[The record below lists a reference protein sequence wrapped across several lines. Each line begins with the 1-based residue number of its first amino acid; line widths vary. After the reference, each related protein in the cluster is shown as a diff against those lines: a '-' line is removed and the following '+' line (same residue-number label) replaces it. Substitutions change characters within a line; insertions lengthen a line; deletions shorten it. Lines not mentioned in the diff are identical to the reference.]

1 MLVLNTAYGRFNNGF
16 EAVIE
21 DDELVFAFDGSQAG
35 DAPIEGGDAFLRLA
49 NLVKPAGV
57 FALKTARVR
66 PGSSG
71 FSASI
76 DDDIDYAY
84 ADAGEALQLARE
96 FGPLF
101 GHACADGE
109 ADVVREPL
117 SAWYASARVLNFAVR
132 AEATL
137 ADPPRASEDALDGE
151 VVYTVEQNCDGIH
164 VRKPAIS
171 WAAAKGF
178 GDAIPEPYRAM
189 LEAPADMLG
198 HSFHPIPFGDGAV
211 AFGRW
216 TSDAGF
222 TVYGCLETPCEPG
235 LEHAAFV
242 MSGADVRRG
251 DFSPNPEVLT
261 TQQSLTELIVQQLVS
276 IHLAPSFIGWGV
288 VHDDK
293 SGRDVGSVGIQF
305 NNYLERIWY
314 TFGLHHSHGKLG
326 ICKHCG
332 RLFSADKERKSTKV
346 YCSKRCQEAEKD
358 ERAKARRKRARE
370 QARKEREVSG
380 KSLRG
385 LESG

>member
-1 MLVLNTAYGRFNNGF
+1 MLVLNTALGRFRNGF
-16 EAVIE
+16 EVAIE
-21 DDELVFAFDGSQAG
+21 EGELVFSFDGLQAS
-35 DAPIEGGDAFLRLA
+35 DAPAEGGDAFLRLA
-49 NLVKPAGV
+49 NLVKPAGT
-57 FALKTARVR
+57 FAIKTTRVA
-66 PGSSG
+66 PGPSG
-71 FSASI
+71 FSAFI

-84 ADAGEALQLARE
+84 VDSDEVLQLAGE

-117 SAWYASARVLNFAVR
+117 SAWYAAARVLNFAVR

-137 ADPPRASEDALDGE
+137 ADPPRAPEDALDGE
-151 VVYTVEQNCDGIH
+151 VVYTAEQNCDGVY

-178 GDAIPEPYRAM
+178 GSAVPEPYRTMLEVPAAM
-189 LEAPADMLG
+189 LERS
-198 HSFHPIPFGDGAV
+198 HHPIPFDDGGV

-216 TSDAGF
+216 ASDAGF
-222 TVYGCLETPCEPG
+222 TVYGCLEAPCEPG

-251 DFSPNPEVLT
+251 DSVPSREALT
-261 TQQSLTELIVQQLVS
+261 TQQSLTELMVQQLVS
-276 IHLAPSFIGWGV
+276 VHLARTFVGWGV

-293 SGRDVGSVGIQF
+293 ADRDVGSIGIQF

-314 TFGLHHSHGKLG
+314 AFGLHHSHGKLG
-326 ICKHCG
+326 VCKHCG

-358 ERAKARRKRARE
+358 ERAKARRKRAKAE
-370 QARKEREVSG
+370 ARKNETSN
-380 KSLRG
+380 
-385 LESG
+385 